1 MALYK
6 SRESVI
12 FDLRPGP
19 KILFQQTINNKRNGP
34 ERKEQKEKTKTMQRA
49 GRKEEEEEEKKKKTR
64 NKNKPATEKR
74 KERKKTGNVSRLL
87 IHVTSISLCYLNW
100 V

>member
-1 MALYK
+1 ML
-6 SRESVI
+6 E
-12 FDLRPGP
+12 L
-19 KILFQQTINNKRNGP
+19 
-34 ERKEQKEKTKTMQRA
+34 KEVKQKKQ
-49 GRKEEEEEEKKKKTR
+49 

-74 KERKKTGNVSRLL
+74 KERKKTGNVSGLL

>member
-1 MALYK
+1 MLEVK
-6 SRESVI
+6 EV
-12 FDLRPGP
+12 
-19 KILFQQTINNKRNGP
+19 
-34 ERKEQKEKTKTMQRA
+34 ERKNKNKPSTIRGTDRRGKNRKKRRKQCNVLEEKK
-49 GRKEEEEEEKKKKTR
+49 KKKKKKTR

-74 KERKKTGNVSRLL
+74 KERKKTRNVSRLL